1 MYIERNIENNI
12 INNLSKGKVIIILG
26 ARRVGKTKLLESII
40 KKINEPYIYINGE
53 DIPSTHQIAER
64 SIQKYKELLASTKLL
79 IIDEAQ
85 KIDEIGLKLKLMI
98 DHVKNVK
105 IIATGS
111 SSFDLAD
118 RTGEPLTGRKFSYE
132 LYPIAQSELKNT
144 ENLIETSERLE
155 SRMIYGSYPEVL
167 LVEDNIERKR
177 YLRELIASYLI
188 KDLLAL
194 DKVRNSS
201 KIFNIL
207 QLLAFQVGSTVSLN
221 EIAQKVGLD
230 VKTVERYI
238 DLLTKVFVI
247 YKLSG
252 FSRNMRKEITKS
264 SKYFFYDN
272 GIRNAIIDNF
282 HPISLRNDVGQLWE
296 NYILME
302 RLKFQSYSG
311 LYSYNYFWRTY
322 DRQEI
327 DLIEDRGGKLYAYE
341 MKYSQNKSRI
351 PAAFKKSYPDASYEI
366 INKNNYLSFIT

>member
-188 KDLLAL
+188 KDILAL

-201 KIFNIL
+201 KIFNLL

-221 EIAQKVGLD
+221 EIAGKVGLD

-351 PAAFKKSYPDASYEI
+351 PAAFKKSYPDASYEV